1 MDENPSD
8 IKGSDDTSEA
18 SPKTLICLRIHSIEG
33 LPATE
38 PIVQLTISSPDDTSS
53 SLWSHLVT
61 PEIRSF
67 SGYAYVG
74 AWTSFIFNG
83 NALKFTLRRSGKT
96 ITCTALSTVHAS
108 GKLDLLSS
116 GLSQHDIEMAASPF
130 ESTTTTAQWKHATI
144 NLYGGAHQH
153 SNPIAELGDLD
164 NDIEMTSRTTA
175 TSDDNNNNNNNN
187 KEDEQDSMQQMFTI
201 KCLKLKVSIMCM
213 PYTQWKTTS
222 QHPYILGA
230 GLLELQVTPLPPMM
244 HSYAHGGF
252 MGLACDIVCDD
263 TWMDI
268 LMKQDKAAGTA
279 ARNVGKKLLAKEWP
293 SKETAML
300 MPLLENSPVL
310 CAMGLVRTGCCV
322 RQTLEHHTT
331 SITYETPGKGCD
343 QDSKTNNNC
352 GSSMKQRTT
361 FERLPSVLEGPWKGQ
376 GVVGADT
383 AAARE
388 ARARYPSHGGDDD
401 DDGYDNDNSQDV
413 DRHALLPPSPGLA
426 RTIQR
431 KAAIERLLDYQ
442 ASMSSPNPHGYLPL
456 AMEWDVWLDPYTPS
470 SIAAASIAHGSAFS
484 LVKQAILN
492 SIPLFGACARRAGMS
507 QIEAEGTSP
516 MKWLNAFGHSINIAV
531 NGDEKVSL
539 PINEDGFKR
548 YYRLEV
554 QLEAL
559 EGLDQK
565 AITANMTHPV
575 VVVGVVDSQDGMFAK
590 TRTKPSSSVSSNKN
604 NESLSLSSGIVWNGD
619 DGKLSFYPLPT
630 DLNKDDLLLE
640 FRGGTHSGTKKRH
653 RWASARLDLAAI
665 AKENPEL
672 IEGQAISILCAL
684 GEPEEM
690 MRTNCGVYVENSS
703 GGTTG
708 TGGGRLKMMEN
719 GNKKDD
725 KKHITSP
732 TTVISRG
739 KKKLRAHIKGSR
751 HGRTDGDYEEEEEES
766 DDESA
771 LPPAGLKRSFTAI
784 AKLADTQQL
793 EEMVKEGLD
802 NLSEKYWRLINNN
815 NVSGSNDEDVEEKGS
830 PSVVGG
836 RTSHIKGGGGGEA
849 WRGVALRLQF
859 KLVKISP
866 IEAAV
871 NLGVTPAAAR
881 TGIAMLTNP
890 GGLYLDIKSAY
901 SRAFDLQCF
910 VTALKGI
917 GVHVKAVCSF
927 QKAQLAMGSLCNTVH
942 FFHGLNGLEN
952 ACDNGLV
959 PAGQFVLINGASFL
973 LELKPAM
980 VSALSDKQRHDLL
993 AGSTSHPLDPF
1004 ALRKYITLC
1013 EQGGIVGGIYVQEP
1027 DCASSAVDALCR
1039 LVDTYQRY
1047 FPLGFAYGHLS
1058 GVGLSALDLS
1068 GRGFASQQIVEELAA
1083 RSKLSERAMNHI
1095 AAGDHRKVSLATTI
1109 AWAERL
1115 LRGRDWVA
1123 LKEQRALLALFAEV
1137 WPQKGLLTVL
1147 EELGDIERVIH
1158 RFFDHYELLHPLTVF
1173 EAGYNLNHTKALI
1186 RLLRD
1191 KGVFAAQSKE
1201 RKLQLARYFTSSAMY
1216 GYGLTFIAQKL
1227 GLRRSLHKMAKEALV
1242 CLLESSTAAEVEMVI
1257 EDLGGRKRVKTL
1269 LAGSLNLSRS
1279 YTRRLADVDMVHQSH
1294 ESEGAGESDQNR
1306 SNNMQL
1312 GPCALAYHVTGLKY
1326 AAIDR
1331 RGFREELDRV
1341 GLQAYTH
1348 SRHKTKR
1355 ERFLKA
1361 TRKATHFLI
1370 TVGFN
1375 VFCSIITLGLYAAF
1389 FVFPRLFYSQLKG
1402 RVGFGMVVAAV
1413 LGMILAVAAL
1423 ILIWVFIGLGE
1434 EAAARGGGG
1443 GSVPLDEGADVLDF

>member
-1 MDENPSD
+1 MDMTDSTNE
-8 IKGSDDTSEA
+8 TSK
-18 SPKTLICLRIHSIEG
+18 SVICLRIHSIEG

-38 PIVQLTISSPDDTSS
+38 PIVQLTISSPDDTTSS
-53 SLWSHLVT
+53 SVWTHLVT

-67 SGYAYVG
+67 SGYAFVG
-74 AWTSFIFNG
+74 AWTSFIFSG
-83 NALKFTLRRSGKT
+83 STLKFTLRRSGKT

-116 GLSQHDIEMAASPF
+116 ALSPGNNNSDIEMAASPF
-130 ESTTTTAQWKHATI
+130 QSTTHTAQWKHDTI
-144 NLYGGAHQH
+144 NLYGSAHQG
-153 SNPIAELGDLD
+153 SAIAELGDD
-164 NDIEMTSRTTA
+164 NEKTPRTTA
-175 TSDDNNNNNNNN
+175 TRTDNENNN
-187 KEDEQDSMQQMFTI
+187 KDEEEEISMQQMFTI
-201 KCLKLKVSIMCM
+201 NCLKLRVSIMCI

-222 QHPYILGA
+222 QYPYTLGA
-230 GLLELQVTPLPPMM
+230 GLLELSVTPLPPMM

-252 MGLACDIVCDD
+252 MGLACDLICDD
-263 TWMDI
+263 IWMDI
-268 LMKQDKAAGTA
+268 LMKQDKVAGIA
-279 ARNVGKKLLAKEWP
+279 ARHLGKKLLAKERP
-293 SKETAML
+293 SKETATL

-322 RQTLEHHTT
+322 QQTLEHHTT
-331 SITYETPGKGCD
+331 SITYETPGTDGD
-343 QDSKTNNNC
+343 QDAKNNNN
-352 GSSMKQRTT
+352 MKQRLT
-361 FERLPSVLEGPWKGQ
+361 FERLPSVLDGPWKGQ

-388 ARARYPSHGGDDD
+388 ARSRSLSCEGDPA
-401 DDGYDNDNSQDV
+401 DNIDSNEDV
-413 DRHALLPPSPGLA
+413 DGHALLPPSPGLA

-431 KAAIERLLDYQ
+431 KAAIERLLAYQ
-442 ASMSSPNPHGYLPL
+442 ASMSSFNPHGYLPL

-492 SIPLFGACARRAGMS
+492 SIPMFGSCARRAGMS

-531 NGDEKVSL
+531 NGDEKVPL
-539 PINEDGFKR
+539 PMNEDEESLKP

-554 QLEAL
+554 QIEAL

-565 AITANMTHPV
+565 AITANMRHPV
-575 VVVGVVDSQDGMFAK
+575 VVVGVVDSEDGMFAK
-590 TRTKPSSSVSSNKN
+590 TRTKPSSSVPSNT
-604 NESLSLSSGIVWNGD
+604 NESLSSSSSSGIVWNGD

-640 FRGGTHSGTKKRH
+640 FRGGAHSGTKKRH
-653 RWASARLDLAAI
+653 RWGSARLDVAAI
-665 AKENPEL
+665 GKENPEL
-672 IEGQAISILCAL
+672 LEGQAISILCAL

-690 MRTNCGVYVENSS
+690 MRTNCGIYVEASS
-703 GGTTG
+703 VGGGTTG
-708 TGGGRLKMMEN
+708 GGMGD
-719 GNKKDD
+719 GGDKDGMSH
-725 KKHITSP
+725 KTSS
-732 TTVISRG
+732 TTVISKG
-739 KKKLRAHIKGSR
+739 KKKLRTRIKDSR
-751 HGRTDGDYEEEEEES
+751 HGRTDGDYDEES

-784 AKLADTQQL
+784 AKLADTQQI

-802 NLSEKYWRLINNN
+802 NLSQKYWGLRNNN
-815 NVSGSNDEDVEEKGS
+815 GGGNDEDVEEGGS

-836 RTSHIKGGGGGEA
+836 KTSHQEGGV
-849 WRGVALRLQF
+849 WRGVALRLKL
-859 KLVKISP
+859 KLVKMSP
-866 IEAAV
+866 IQAAV

-881 TGIAMLTNP
+881 TAIAMLTNP

-901 SRAFDLQCF
+901 SKAFDLQCF

-917 GVHVKAVCSF
+917 GIHVKAVCSF
-927 QKAQLAMGSLCNTVH
+927 QKAQLAMGHLCNTVH

-980 VSALSDKQRHDLL
+980 VGALSDKQRHDLL
-993 AGSTSHPLDPF
+993 AGSTSYPLDPF

-1027 DCASSAVDALCR
+1027 DCASSAIDALCR

-1083 RSKLSERAMNHI
+1083 RSKLSERAMNRI
-1095 AAGDHRKVSLATTI
+1095 AAGEHRKVSLATTI

-1115 LRGRDWVA
+1115 LRGRDWVS

-1158 RFFDHYELLHPLTVF
+1158 RFFDHYELLHPLTVL

-1216 GYGLTFIAQKL
+1216 GYGLTFMAQKL
-1227 GLRRSLHKMAKEALV
+1227 GLRRSLHKMAKEAVV
-1242 CLLESSTAAEVEMVI
+1242 CLFESSTAEEVEMII
-1257 EDLGGRKRVKTL
+1257 EDLGGRERVGTL
-1269 LAGSLNLSRS
+1269 LAGSFNLSKS
-1279 YTRRLADVDMVHQSH
+1279 YMRRLADVDMVHQSH
-1294 ESEGAGESDQNR
+1294 EGENENGGDQNK
-1306 SNNMQL
+1306 SNSTSMQM
-1312 GPCALAYHVTGLKY
+1312 GPRALAYHVSGLKY

-1341 GLQAYTH
+1341 GLHAYTH

-1355 ERFLKA
+1355 ERFLKT
-1361 TRKATHFLI
+1361 TRKATHLFI

-1375 VFCSIITLGLYAAF
+1375 VFCSIFTLGVYAAF
-1389 FVFPRLFYSQLKG
+1389 FVFPRVFYSQLKG

-1413 LGMILAVAAL
+1413 LGMILAAAAL
-1423 ILIWVFIGLGE
+1423 ILIWVFIELGE
-1434 EAAARGGGG
+1434 KAVAKGGGG
-1443 GSVPLDEGADVLDF
+1443 EGGGR

>member
-1 MDENPSD
+1 
-8 IKGSDDTSEA
+8 
-18 SPKTLICLRIHSIEG
+18 
-33 LPATE
+33 
-38 PIVQLTISSPDDTSS
+38 
-53 SLWSHLVT
+53 
-61 PEIRSF
+61 
-67 SGYAYVG
+67 
-74 AWTSFIFNG
+74 
-83 NALKFTLRRSGKT
+83 
-96 ITCTALSTVHAS
+96 
-108 GKLDLLSS
+108 
-116 GLSQHDIEMAASPF
+116 
-130 ESTTTTAQWKHATI
+130 
-144 NLYGGAHQH
+144 
-153 SNPIAELGDLD
+153 
-164 NDIEMTSRTTA
+164 
-175 TSDDNNNNNNNN
+175 
-187 KEDEQDSMQQMFTI
+187 
-201 KCLKLKVSIMCM
+201 
-213 PYTQWKTTS
+213 
-222 QHPYILGA
+222 
-230 GLLELQVTPLPPMM
+230 
-244 HSYAHGGF
+244 
-252 MGLACDIVCDD
+252 MGLACDIICDD

-268 LMKQDKAAGTA
+268 LMRQDKAAGTA
-279 ARNVGKKLLAKEWP
+279 ARNLGKKLLAKEWP
-293 SKETAML
+293 SKETATL

-322 RQTLEHHTT
+322 QQTLEHHTT
-331 SITYETPGKGCD
+331 SITYETPGKGRD
-343 QDSKTNNNC
+343 QDSKTNNNH

-388 ARARYPSHGGDDD
+388 ARARYPSHEGD

-431 KAAIERLLDYQ
+431 KAAIERLLAYQ

-492 SIPLFGACARRAGMS
+492 SIPFFGSCARRAGMS

-531 NGDEKVSL
+531 NGDEMVSL
-539 PINEDGFKR
+539 PMNQDDEDSLKR

-559 EGLDQK
+559 EGLNQK
-565 AITANMTHPV
+565 AITANMAHPV
-575 VVVGVVDSQDGMFAK
+575 VVVGVVDSEDGVFAK
-590 TRTKPSSSVSSNKN
+590 IRTKPSSSVPSKN
-604 NESLSLSSGIVWNGD
+604 NNQSLSSSSGVVWNGD

-653 RWASARLDLAAI
+653 RWASARLDVAAI

-672 IEGQAISILCAL
+672 MEGQAMSILCAL

-690 MRTNCGVYVENSS
+690 RRTNCGAYVESSS
-703 GGTTG
+703 GGGDGTTG
-708 TGGGRLKMMEN
+708 IGGGGLAMMED
-719 GNKKDD
+719 GGDG
-725 KKHITSP
+725 IEQLTSLN
-732 TTVISRG
+732 TVISKG
-739 KKKLRAHIKGSR
+739 KKKLRMHMKGSR
-751 HGRTDGDYEEEEEES
+751 HGRTDGDYDEEEES

-784 AKLADTQQL
+784 AKLADTQQI
-793 EEMVKEGLD
+793 EYMVKEGLD
-802 NLSEKYWRLINNN
+802 ILSQKYWCLINNN
-815 NVSGSNDEDVEEKGS
+815 NNISGSNDEDVEEGGS

-836 RTSHIKGGGGGEA
+836 KISHKEGGGGEEA
-849 WRGVALRLQF
+849 WRGVALRLQLQ
-859 KLVKISP
+859 LVKISP

-871 NLGVTPAAAR
+871 NLGVSPAAAR
-881 TGIAMLTNP
+881 TAIAMLTNP

-901 SRAFDLQCF
+901 SKAFDLQCF

-917 GVHVKAVCSF
+917 GIHVKAVCSF

-959 PAGQFVLINGASFL
+959 PAGQFVLLNGASFL
-973 LELKPAM
+973 LELKPAT

-1039 LVDTYQRY
+1039 LVDTHQRY

-1158 RFFDHYELLHPLTVF
+1158 RFFDHYELLHPLTVL

-1242 CLLESSTAAEVEMVI
+1242 CLLESSTAEEVEMVI
-1257 EDLGGRKRVKTL
+1257 EDLGGRKRVGTL
-1269 LAGSLNLSRS
+1269 LAGSFNLSRS
-1279 YTRRLADVDMVHQSH
+1279 YMRRLTDVDMVHQSH
-1294 ESEGAGESDQNR
+1294 ESENEGESDKIKSKKKQ
-1306 SNNMQL
+1306 M
-1312 GPCALAYHVTGLKY
+1312 GPCTLAYHVTGLKY

-1389 FVFPRLFYSQLKG
+1389 FVFPRVFYSQLKG

-1434 EAAARGGGG
+1434 EAVARGGGG
-1443 GSVPLDEGADVLDF
+1443 GSVPLDEGADDVLGF